1 MTLSSALTLF
11 LTMVLLALI
20 PGPGVLVVAGRAASA
35 GLRHGFSVTV
45 GIVAGDFIFIILAL
59 LGLAALAD
67 VMGSFFFVVK
77 YLGAAYLLW
86 LGFSIAL
93 SKPGAADIRQVQAPS
108 HLASFIAGLV
118 TTLSNPKAILFYVS
132 IFPSLLDLSQID
144 LAETA
149 VIFAITTLAVGGV
162 MLAYAWLSHKA
173 RSSFR
178 DSSGNPLLRYGSGAM
193 LVGSGLFVA
202 ARG

>member
-11 LTMVLLALI
+11 LTMALLALI

-45 GIVAGDFIFIILAL
+45 GIVAGDFVFIIFAL

-86 LGFSIAL
+86 LGLNIAL
-93 SKPGAADIRQVQAPS
+93 SKPGMADIQKIKTPS
-108 HLASFIAGLV
+108 HLASVTAGLV

-132 IFPSLLDLSQID
+132 IFPSLLDLGQIG

-149 VIFAITTLAVGGV
+149 LIFAITTLAVGGV
-162 MLAYAWLSHKA
+162 MLVYAWLAHKA

-178 DSSGNPLLRYGSGAM
+178 ASAGNPLLRYGSGAM

-202 ARG
+202 TRG